1 MVRSTEAP
9 ASSSDPCCPA
19 GRCHSRGASA
29 HREDTVPRS
38 EKPGPALPLREPHP
52 AAAEKIAQLGARQL
66 NLYRALANAP
76 DMLDAWLQFAWS
88 LRDDCTTPRVLRE
101 LMILRTASV
110 MRADYEWHQHRDMA
124 RRAGASA
131 EQLDAIS
138 AWQTSDC
145 YSDRERVA
153 LMLTDA
159 MLTGHVNDSVQ
170 QELARYFSDQERV
183 ELVATAGFYA
193 MVPRVLDAL
202 RVPIEEGPPPT
213 PT

>member
-1 MVRSTEAP
+1 MPSSEP
-9 ASSSDPCCPA
+9 A
-19 GRCHSRGASA
+19 
-29 HREDTVPRS
+29 
-38 EKPGPALPLREPHP
+38 GPALPLRDPHRG
-52 AAAEKIAQLGARQL
+52 AAETIAELGARQL

-76 DMLDAWLQFAWS
+76 DMLDTWLQFAWS

-110 MRADYEWHQHRDMA
+110 MRADYEWHQHREMA
-124 RRAGASA
+124 RQAGASA
-131 EQLDAIS
+131 AQIDAIA

-159 MLTGHVNDSVQ
+159 VLAGHVNDGVQ
-170 QELARYFSDQERV
+170 YELARHFSDQERV
-183 ELVATAGFYA
+183 ELVLTAGFYT

-202 RVPIEEGPPPT
+202 RVPIEDGPPEQGSGS
-213 PT
+213 

>member
-1 MVRSTEAP
+1 ML
-9 ASSSDPCCPA
+9 SS
-19 GRCHSRGASA
+19 G
-29 HREDTVPRS
+29 T
-38 EKPGPALPLREPHP
+38 PGPALPLRDPHP

-76 DMLDAWLQFAWS
+76 DLLDAWLQFAWS
-88 LRDDCTTPRVLRE
+88 LRDDCTTPRALRE

-110 MRADYEWHQHRDMA
+110 MRSEYEWHQHRDMA
-124 RRAGASA
+124 RSAGMPS
-131 EQLDAIS
+131 EKVDAVS
-138 AWQTSDC
+138 AWQTSDS
-145 YSDRERVA
+145 YSDQERVA

-170 QELARYFSDQERV
+170 EELARTFSDQERV

-202 RVPIEEGPPPT
+202 RVPIEEDPPPA
-213 PT
+213 PTAAAPT

>member
-1 MVRSTEAP
+1 MP
-9 ASSSDPCCPA
+9 SSGTTD
-19 GRCHSRGASA
+19 
-29 HREDTVPRS
+29 
-38 EKPGPALPLREPHP
+38 PALPLREPHS

-76 DMLDAWLQFAWS
+76 DILDAWLRFAWS

-101 LMILRTASV
+101 LMILRTANV
-110 MRADYEWHQHRDMA
+110 MRSDYEWHQHRHMA
-124 RRAGASA
+124 LRAGAPVD
-131 EQLDAIS
+131 QVDAIA
-138 AWQTSDC
+138 AWQTADC
-145 YSDRERVA
+145 FSEQERVA

-170 QELARYFSDQERV
+170 EELSRHFSDQERV

-202 RVPIEEGPPPT
+202 RVPIEEDPPSASTAGNPA
-213 PT
+213 